1 MRPQFKK
8 KELEIETIIEP
19 GLEIMTADRR
29 KCKQIMLNLLSNA
42 YKYTPRKGKI
52 LVEITSVEGAV
63 KISVSD
69 TGIGIDKED
78 QEKIFKE
85 FHQTNQARDEGLGG
99 TGIGLSLTR
108 RLVEIHGGEI
118 GVKSS
123 LGKGTTF
130 WFSLPLKTLKK
141 EVKKVSEIMVE
152 TEVTGLTG
160 RKILVAE
167 DNETNLS
174 MILDML
180 SVCGHVVIVA
190 RNGKEAIELALSNQP
205 DLILMDIRMPIMDG
219 LEATRRLRSLP
230 QFKDIP
236 IIALT
241 ASVGES
247 TRDKC
252 VEAGCTEHL
261 SKPIQSSILFKT
273 LRHYFS
279 ASLAG

>member
-1 MRPQFKK
+1 LKPSSNQVWK
-8 KELEIETIIEP
+8 L
-19 GLEIMTADRR
+19 
-29 KCKQIMLNLLSNA
+29 CNA

-52 LVEITSVEGAV
+52 IVEITSAEGAV

-69 TGIGIDKED
+69 NGIGIDKED
-78 QEKIFKE
+78 QAKIFKE

-118 GVKSS
+118 GVISA

-141 EVKKVSEIMVE
+141 EAKKVSNVMVE

-230 QFKDIP
+230 QFKDVP

-261 SKPIQSSILFKT
+261 SKPIQSNILFKT

-279 ASLAG
+279 ASVAG